1 MMKRMIF
8 LLSTFLMFPLAYG
21 QDSTPENSNQRAKST
36 EVLVA
41 TIDGVIHPVSAEF
54 LLESIEEAERV
65 GAEALVVELNTPGG
79 LMTSM
84 QKMTTAILESAVPVV
99 VYVSPDGAQAASAGF
114 FVLIS
119 ADIAAMAPGS
129 NTGAAHPVGGQGEDI
144 EGHMGKK
151 VEEDAA
157 ANIRS
162 LAERQGRNI
171 ELAEAAVI
179 DSRSYSASEALEG
192 DLIDFMASD
201 LEGLLRDI
209 DGFEISRGDE
219 EVVMHTADASIR
231 RLEMTGIQEFLAL
244 IVDPNI
250 AALFM
255 TLGLLGLVAE
265 VWHPGSV
272 LPGVMGSICLI
283 LALYAFS
290 VLPVNAAGVA
300 LILLSIVFF
309 VAEIKV
315 PSFGVLGISGI
326 ISLVLGL
333 LFLFKGI
340 ELDPEIGMTL
350 SVDPLVIGALAGS
363 AALFTFLLG
372 TLVIRAHR
380 TRVSTGYEGMVG
392 AIGVART
399 AINPKGTIDIHGE
412 IWTARSKS
420 PVLKEQEIK
429 VIAAE
434 GLSLTVE
441 PVDEEEI

>member
-1 MMKRMIF
+1 MIF
-8 LLSTFLMFPLAYG
+8 LLSTLLFLPLIQG
-21 QDSTPENSNQRAKST
+21 QESAPEDSTPPARAT

-54 LLESIEEAERV
+54 LMESIEEAERV
-65 GAEALVVELNTPGG
+65 QAAALVIELNTPGG

-84 QKMTTAILESAVPVV
+84 QKMTTSILESDVPVV

-151 VEEDAA
+151 IEEDAA
-157 ANIRS
+157 ASIRS

-171 ELAEAAVI
+171 ELAEAAVVE
-179 DSRSYSASEALEG
+179 SRSYSATEALEG
-192 DLIDFMASD
+192 DLIDFVVSD
-201 LEGLLRDI
+201 LSELLQVI
-209 DGFEISRGDE
+209 DGVQITRGED
-219 EVVMHTADASIR
+219 EVVMRTADASVR
-231 RLEMTGIQEFLAL
+231 HLEMSGIQEFLAL

-265 VWHPGSV
+265 VWHPGAV
-272 LPGVMGSICLI
+272 LPGIIGSICLI

-309 VAEIKV
+309 IAEIKV
-315 PSFGVLGISGI
+315 PSFGVFGISGI
-326 ISLVLGL
+326 IALVLGL

-340 ELDPEIGMTL
+340 ELDPEVGMTL
-350 SVDPLVIGALAGS
+350 TVDPLVIAALAGA
-363 AALFTFLLG
+363 AALFTFMLG
-372 TLVIRAHR
+372 ALVVRAHR
-380 TRVSTGYEGMVG
+380 VQVSTGYEALLG

-399 AINPKGTIDIHGE
+399 AINPKGIVDIHGE

-420 PVLKEQEIK
+420 PVLKEQEVK

-441 PVDEEEI
+441 PVNEEEN